1 VGVLPALLII
11 WIRRSLKEPESWVK
25 AKSRAKEVSSQ
36 GMGRIADLFRGDYL
50 KPTLVG
56 VTLAAV
62 GLVTFW
68 GVHING
74 KDLLRRAIEQQYVEN
89 SENSPSLTT
98 EQKAE
103 ILKPHLPAIKRWEM
117 LGMFLVTT
125 GGGIGLLCF
134 GPLCERIGR
143 RMAFLFFHLGGL
155 VISVACFQLING
167 AGALIAVL
175 PIFGFLTLGMHA
187 GYAIYFPELYPTR
200 LRGTGAGFC
209 FNFGRILVVPLLIL
223 SGKMQSKPLPNPNWW
238 ESITNSVALNLSL
251 ENTASILSLLFL
263 VGVAALF
270 FAPETKGKE
279 LPE

>member
-1 VGVLPALLII
+1 
-11 WIRRSLKEPESWVK
+11 
-25 AKSRAKEVSSQ
+25 
-36 GMGRIADLFRGDYL
+36 
-50 KPTLVG
+50 
-56 VTLAAV
+56 
-62 GLVTFW
+62 
-68 GVHING
+68 
-74 KDLLRRAIEQQYVEN
+74 
-89 SENSPSLTT
+89 
-98 EQKAE
+98 
-103 ILKPHLPAIKRWEM
+103 
-117 LGMFLVTT
+117 
-125 GGGIGLLCF
+125 
-134 GPLCERIGR
+134 
-143 RMAFLFFHLGGL
+143 
-155 VISVACFQLING
+155 
-167 AGALIAVL
+167 
-175 PIFGFLTLGMHA
+175 MHA